1 MFLPKS
7 KAPAQTFEEVK
18 YLRRLVDTAKIIR
31 IKLVSGEEVE
41 GYLEYWDAHFLR
53 LTREDRG
60 EPNLF
65 IFKHEIR
72 YLYEVPASRS

>member
-1 MFLPKS
+1 MPKS
-7 KAPAQTFEEVK
+7 KAPAQTFEEVT
-18 YLRRLVDTAKIIR
+18 YLKRLVETAATIR

-53 LTREDRG
+53 LTREDQG
-60 EPNLF
+60 QPNLF

-72 YLYEVPASRS
+72 YLYEVAPAR

>member
-18 YLRRLVDTAKIIR
+18 YLKHLVETAKTIR

-41 GYLEYWDAHFLR
+41 GFLEYWDAHFLR
-53 LTREDRG
+53 LTREDQG

-72 YLYEVPASRS
+72 YLYEVESGR

>member
-1 MFLPKS
+1 MPKS
-7 KAPAQTFEEVK
+7 KAPAQTFEEVR
-18 YLRRLVDTAKIIR
+18 YLRYLAERKPTIR

-65 IFKHEIR
+65 IFKHEVR
-72 YLYEVPASRS
+72 YLYEVEEKAE

>member
-1 MFLPKS
+1 MPKS
-7 KAPAQTFEEVK
+7 KAPAQTFEEVT
-18 YLRRLVDTAKIIR
+18 YLKRLVETAATIR

-53 LTREDRG
+53 LTREDQG
-60 EPNLF
+60 QPNLF

-72 YLYEVPASRS
+72 YLYEVAPASR